1 MLDAGLTDVDTV
13 VTSSSWAG
21 GTAGA
26 LIIAANIA
34 QLREEFLA
42 VGMTATQLEQ
52 VARLVNDPRIVLRS
66 HFTYSTVGR
75 RPLE

>member
-1 MLDAGLTDVDTV
+1 
-13 VTSSSWAG
+13 
-21 GTAGA
+21 